1 MTWITLSFRRR
12 IITRTHAHIHTHTH
26 THTHTVS
33 HRMAIFFWSV
43 GLIFWLLIF
52 ISLFQTISVMA
63 RRDDKGHRTDIWRF
77 PSSAHPM
84 LFLFIAAPS
93 AAGTS
98 WGAING
104 WDNVSTVFHS
114 VACFISM
121 FMLLN
126 IRLLLRT
133 KFTVS
138 WWAYTFPL
146 AAISIVTTRYAEGV
160 GADDEVLNLLAFVLS
175 VFSTCVV
182 LLVLGFTIYTGY
194 NEDWTIDERT
204 GKVTRPGLFG
214 IDDVIEL
221 CLVKSENSEKVE
233 LARCRRNKQ
242 QQDSAGSYPFRFSID
257 DHKHLERQHENI
269 MNHKAVGRSELD
281 GTKETNDTAKFRRGS
296 ISASVLHRCPH

>member
-1 MTWITLSFRRR
+1 MTSP
-12 IITRTHAHIHTHTH
+12 
-26 THTHTVS
+26 
-33 HRMAIFFWSV
+33 
-43 GLIFWLLIF
+43 
-52 ISLFQTISVMA
+52 Q
-63 RRDDKGHRTDIWRF
+63 
-77 PSSAHPM
+77 

-104 WDNVSTVFHS
+104 WDNVSIVFHS

-175 VFSTCVV
+175 VFSTCVMIIHVAAAAVV

-204 GKVTRPGLFG
+204 GKVL
-214 IDDVIEL
+214 
-221 CLVKSENSEKVE
+221 
-233 LARCRRNKQ
+233 Q
-242 QQDSAGSYPFRFSID
+242 QQQQQQQQEEEEEEGGAQKD
-257 DHKHLERQHENI
+257 E
-269 MNHKAVGRSELD
+269 
-281 GTKETNDTAKFRRGS
+281 KEGE
-296 ISASVLHRCPH
+296 